1 MYQQQASNSG
11 YFPNQYNINY
21 NTQLTSTVPDSC
33 CVNIY
38 QNCGQL
44 NNGYYQSQG
53 QWGLYGL
60 QYGGSSNNNLNI
72 QYGGGVPG
80 QYGVPNGN
88 SQYQYQS
95 YGNINTQGCLRPY
108 VLRYQVDLVF
118 VAAFCFGVSVVGAL
132 LCLIYVGLFFFL
144 RSRSS

>member
-1 MYQQQASNSG
+1 MYQQQAANSG

-44 NNGYYQSQG
+44 NNGYYQNQG
-53 QWGLYGL
+53 QYGLYAL
-60 QYGGSSNNNLNI
+60 QYQQYGNGNNNPGV
-72 QYGGGVPG
+72 YGGGG
-80 QYGVPNGN
+80 GN
-88 SQYQYQS
+88 TQFGQYQS

-108 VLRYQVDLVF
+108 VQRYQTDLVF
-118 VAAFCFGVSVVGAL
+118 VAAFCFGVSLVGAL
-132 LCLIYVGLFFFL
+132 LCLIYVALFFFI